1 MIWVRRPGS
10 YGHPVIQTPH
20 LDDLA
25 DKGIRFTQYYSA
37 SALCSPSRAAM
48 LTGRHP
54 YRTGIQSWIPADS
67 GVYLRDRE
75 ITLAEL
81 LKAQNY
87 QTALVGK
94 WHLNSDLGSKSEPS
108 PPIKGLTTS
117 TVTTLFKR
125 LPTRTP
131 TICIATEIHC
141 RCKPDSQRTYS
152 RKRALRGFPLA
163 TQTPLFP
170 HA

>member
-1 MIWVRRPGS
+1 MIRANATHWSTPAAFKTCCPATFSTMYSWHREREDAGPTNLLLIVVDDLGYGDLGS

-67 GVYLRDRE
+67 GVYLRYRE

-81 LKAQNY
+81 LKAQDY
-87 QTALVGK
+87 QTALIGK
-94 WHLNSDLGSKSEPS
+94 WHLNSDLGS
-108 PPIKGLTTS
+108 
-117 TVTTLFKR
+117 R
-125 LPTRTP
+125 RTP
-131 TICIATEIHC
+131 AH
-141 RCKPDSQRTYS
+141 RS
-152 RKRALRGFPLA
+152 RV
-163 TQTPLFP
+163 
-170 HA
+170 